1 MCPDDAL
8 LSALVDEEVPDPWK
22 GRMESHIA
30 ECRHCSDKVKA
41 LRSLKTRLLAIE
53 EPAELEALA
62 AAKARISASIDL
74 LNQTTADRPGFMERF
89 RRLWSDRIPMPMP
102 FLAAGILALVFLV
115 GMSLGVFAPLGN
127 SARTMASASKIISP
141 QSTTLEMMAQYM
153 KQSSVQPVMIEMPQE
168 SVFIQL
174 GNPVVAS
181 SPEPVIQEVTSSS
194 NGSLSP

>member
-30 ECRHCSDKVKA
+30 ECRHCSDKVEA
-41 LRSLKTRLLAIE
+41 LRSLKARLLTIE
-53 EPAELEALA
+53 NPAELEALV
-62 AAKARISASIDL
+62 AAKARISASIDFL
-74 LNQTTADRPGFMERF
+74 SAKATAKPGFMERF
-89 RRLWSDRIPMPMP
+89 RRLWSDRVPMPMP

-115 GMSLGVFAPLGN
+115 GMSLGIFAPLGN

-141 QSTTLEMMAQYM
+141 QSATLEMMAQYM

-168 SVFIQL
+168 SVFSQF
-174 GNPVVAS
+174 GNPVIAS
-181 SPEPVIQEVTSSS
+181 SPEPVIQEVTSTSS
-194 NGSLSP
+194 GSLSP